1 MSPIRTALIASLFLS
16 LSSVFAADKV
26 TKQLEVN
33 YAAISKAFVSKDL
46 DGMMR
51 FLAPD
56 FFAKDLDGSILT
68 RAKVSKDFKQQM
80 DATSNVTWVRKVTAL
95 THEGKAVVATV
106 EGKFSGVYTMPDQK
120 TSALSFT
127 ATAKDRWLF
136 DGKKWVLK
144 SSTVTKR
151 KILLDGKPVGGH

>member
-1 MSPIRTALIASLFLS
+1 MTSVRTTILTGLLLAAA
-16 LSSVFAADKV
+16 SVFAADKV
-26 TKQLEVN
+26 TKQLEAS

-46 DGMMR
+46 DGMMK

-56 FFAKDLDGSILT
+56 FFAKDIDGSILT

-80 DATSNVTWVRKVTAL
+80 DATNNVTWLRKVTAL
-95 THEGKAVVATV
+95 THEGKSVVATV
-106 EGKFSGVYTMPDQK
+106 DGKFNGVYTTPDQK
-120 TSALSFT
+120 THALSFT

-136 DGKKWVLK
+136 DGKRWVLK

-151 KILLDGKPVGGH
+151 KILLDGKPVGGR